1 MTDLTDLIEPV
12 EALARRE
19 ALGLSQE
26 ALAAALTGRGVPV
39 SQDVI
44 SRLERGQRVP
54 RAVGALAGALADL
67 ETDLETMIQR
77 IAHAAASG
85 AGIQTFT
92 ADRDLWRADPVAR
105 ARAIP
110 ATMHRVAA
118 ARAAARLA
126 EQGRRPPIRGT

>member
-1 MTDLTDLIEPV
+1 MTDLIEPV

-67 ETDLETMIQR
+67 ETDLEEMIQR
-77 IAHAAASG
+77 IACAADGGG

-92 ADRDLWRADPVAR
+92 TDRDLWRADPVAQ

-126 EQGRRPPIRGT
+126 EQGHRPPIRGT